1 MRQKPKL
8 ALRALTAAAAVLIA
22 LPLAILTTLPTSA
35 LAVTNHSNGA
45 SVAGRAKPPTA
56 TATETTCTPAA
67 ASGPQRC
74 VRVQRQR
81 LSLSTLS
88 AAQRSDRNAMLS
100 KQIAKD
106 KASRTNAATA
116 SSSVSLTPPADC
128 LLVPGNVAG
137 NYDPNPDRFTSCSD
151 AMITVTSYPVVD
163 WVPDYKNPN
172 GGFQYED
179 AQWNSYSA
187 TSQSWTHGLIVVGY
201 PAPTYAWGTLDAGIS
216 AQMYSG
222 CYLATGICTAISL
235 GNPDP
240 QSVTV
245 LPSSTQEFGW
255 TEYDDGPSA
264 TSANSSNWMDSY
276 LGVSYDLDI
285 VPPEPV
291 NDLSE
296 LSGRCDTMATATDG
310 CVDEYYYP
318 VLTYNAQ
325 INPLVQ
331 PVAQHIYNAQSGIP
345 ANGGLSIAWGV
356 PSAYNSTGQALTR
369 DTTPG
374 DDVRNNAVA
383 CASVTTTPGVTSC
396 DEFPFKSTYQGAA
409 FQSVWSAVPVPIS
422 ANSSQGGLTGA
433 FYNSNRVIDDDPFY
447 VNVVLQNGAVS
458 W

>member
-8 ALRALTAAAAVLIA
+8 AL
-22 LPLAILTTLPTSA
+22 
-35 LAVTNHSNGA
+35 
-45 SVAGRAKPPTA
+45 
-56 TATETTCTPAA
+56 
-67 ASGPQRC
+67 
-74 VRVQRQR
+74 
-81 LSLSTLS
+81 
-88 AAQRSDRNAMLS
+88 
-100 KQIAKD
+100 
-106 KASRTNAATA
+106 
-116 SSSVSLTPPADC
+116 
-128 LLVPGNVAG
+128 
-137 NYDPNPDRFTSCSD
+137 
-151 AMITVTSYPVVD
+151 
-163 WVPDYKNPN
+163 
-172 GGFQYED
+172 
-179 AQWNSYSA
+179 
-187 TSQSWTHGLIVVGY
+187 
-201 PAPTYAWGTLDAGIS
+201 LDTGVS

-235 GNPDP
+235 GTPDP
-240 QSVTV
+240 QSVTI

-264 TSANSSNWMDSY
+264 TTANSSNWMDSY
-276 LGVSYDLDI
+276 LGVSYDLDA

-310 CVDEYYYP
+310 CVDEYYTP

-325 INPLVQ
+325 TNPLVQ

-356 PSAYNSTGQALTR
+356 PPSYNSTGKALNR

-374 DDVRNNAVA
+374 DDTRNNAVA
-383 CASVTTTPGVTSC
+383 CASVPITTGVTSC
-396 DEFPFKSTYQGAA
+396 DEFPFKSTYQGAY
-409 FQSVWSAVPVPIS
+409 FQSVWSAIAVPVS

-447 VNVVLQNGAVS
+447 VNVVLQSGAVS

>member
-22 LPLAILTTLPTSA
+22 LPLAILTTLPMSA
-35 LAVTNHSNGA
+35 LAATNHSNGA
-45 SVAGRAKPPTA
+45 SVAGRAKPPTP
-56 TATETTCTPAA
+56 TKTDTTCTSATS
-67 ASGPQRC
+67 SGPQRC
-74 VRVQRQR
+74 IRVQRQR

-88 AAQRSDRNAMLS
+88 AAQRNDRNAMLG

-106 KASRTNAATA
+106 KASRTNAPTA
-116 SSSVSLTPPADC
+116 SSVSLTPPADC
-128 LLVPGNVAG
+128 LMDPGNPAG
-137 NYDPNPDRFTSCSD
+137 NYEPNPDRFTSCSD
-151 AMITVTSYPVVD
+151 SMITVTSYPVVD
-163 WVPDYKNPN
+163 GVPDYENPN

-201 PAPTYAWGTLDAGIS
+201 PAPTYAWGTLETGIS

-245 LPSSTQEFGW
+245 LPCSTQEFGW

-264 TSANSSNWMDSY
+264 TTANSSNWMDSY

-285 VPPEPV
+285 APPTV
-291 NDLSE
+291 INDLSE
-296 LSGRCDTMATATDG
+296 LSGRCDTMATSTDG

-318 VLTYNAQ
+318 VLTYNA
-325 INPLVQ
+325 ITNPLVA
-331 PVAQHIYNAQSGIP
+331 PVAQHIYNAQ
-345 ANGGLSIAWGV
+345 NGGLVTAWGV
-356 PSAYNSTGQALTR
+356 PSVYKSNGQPLTR
-369 DTTPG
+369 DATPG
-374 DDVRNNAVA
+374 DDTRNRNVA
-383 CASVTTTPGVTSC
+383 CAGVTLLTGQSC
-396 DEFPFKSTYQGAA
+396 DEFPLATTYQGAF
-409 FQSVWSAVPVPIS
+409 FQSDYSAVAVPS
-422 ANSSQGGLTGA
+422 TANSSQGGLTSA
-433 FYNSNRVIDDDPFY
+433 FNKSNRVIDDDPFY
-447 VNVVLQNGAVS
+447 VNVVLQSGAVS

>member
-1 MRQKPKL
+1 
-8 ALRALTAAAAVLIA
+8 
-22 LPLAILTTLPTSA
+22 
-35 LAVTNHSNGA
+35 
-45 SVAGRAKPPTA
+45 
-56 TATETTCTPAA
+56 
-67 ASGPQRC
+67 
-74 VRVQRQR
+74 
-81 LSLSTLS
+81 
-88 AAQRSDRNAMLS
+88 MLS

-128 LLVPGNVAG
+128 LMDPGNPAG
-137 NYDPNPDRFTSCSD
+137 NYEPNPDRFTSCSD

-163 WVPDYKNPN
+163 GVPDYATPN

-201 PAPTYAWGTLDAGIS
+201 PAPTYAWGTLVTGVS

-222 CYLATGICTAISL
+222 CFLATGICTAISL

-245 LPSSTQEFGW
+245 LPGSTQEFGW
-255 TEYDDGPSA
+255 TEYDDGASA
-264 TSANSSNWMDSY
+264 TTANSSNWMDSY
-276 LGVSYDLDI
+276 LGVTYDLDV
-285 VPPEPV
+285 VPPAVV

-296 LSGRCDTMATATDG
+296 LSGRCDTMATSTDG

-318 VLTYNAQ
+318 TLTYNAQ
-325 INPLVQ
+325 TNPLVE
-331 PVAQHIYNAQSGIP
+331 PVAEHILNAQSGIP

-356 PSAYNSTGQALTR
+356 PSAYNSTGQPLTR
-369 DTTPG
+369 DMTPG
-374 DDVRNNAVA
+374 DDTRNNAVA
-383 CASVTTTPGVTSC
+383 CANLTPPTGQNC
-396 DEFPFKSTYQGAA
+396 DEFPMASTYQGAYH
-409 FQSVWSAVPVPIS
+409 QSVWSAFAVPIS

-447 VNVVLQNGAVS
+447 VNVVLQSGAVS

>member
-56 TATETTCTPAA
+56 TTTQTTCTPAA

-74 VRVQRQR
+74 IRVQRQR

-116 SSSVSLTPPADC
+116 SSSVSLTPPAGCQFD
-128 LLVPGNVAG
+128 PGTG
-137 NYDPNPDRFTSCSD
+137 DTGWQPYPDRFTSCSD
-151 AMITVTSYPVVD
+151 FLISVTAYPVVD
-163 WVPDYKNPN
+163 GVPDYTDPI
-172 GGFQYED
+172 GGFEYED
-179 AQWNSYSA
+179 AQWTSYSA

-201 PAPTYAWGTLDAGIS
+201 PIDAGAWGTLETGIS
-216 AQMYSG
+216 AQIYSG
-222 CYLATGICTAISL
+222 CFLASGICTAISL

-264 TSANSSNWMDSY
+264 TTAKSDNYLDSY
-276 LGVSYDLDI
+276 LGVTWEFDI
-285 VPPEPV
+285 VPSSPV
-291 NDLSE
+291 NDTTE
-296 LSGRCDTMATATDG
+296 LSGRCDTIVSATDG
-310 CVDEYYYP
+310 CVDEYYTP
-318 VLTYNAQ
+318 TVTYNSLT
-325 INPLVQ
+325 NPLVA

-356 PSAYNSTGQALTR
+356 PSNYNSTGKPLNR
-369 DTTPG
+369 DMNSA
-374 DDVRNNAVA
+374 DQDANNKAA
-383 CASVTTTPGVTSC
+383 CAKVVVPTGDSC
-396 DEFPFKSTYQGAA
+396 DEFPLASTYQGAA
-409 FQSVWSAVPVPIS
+409 FQSVYSAVPVLAS
-422 ANSSQGGLTGA
+422 ANSSQGGITGQ
-433 FYNSNRVIDDDPFY
+433 FYLNNRVNDDDPFY
-447 VNVVLQNGAVS
+447 VDAILANGTPS

>member
-1 MRQKPKL
+1 MQQKPKL

-35 LAVTNHSNGA
+35 LAVTNHANGA
-45 SVAGRAKPPTA
+45 SVAGRAKPPAPTTA
-56 TATETTCTPAA
+56 ETTCTPAA

-74 VRVQRQR
+74 IRVQRQR

-116 SSSVSLTPPADC
+116 SAVSLTPPADC
-128 LLVPGNVAG
+128 LMTPGTEAA
-137 NYDPNPDRFTSCSD
+137 NYVPNPDRFTSCSD
-151 AMITVTSYPVVD
+151 AMITITSYPVVD
-163 WVPDYKNPN
+163 GVPDYANPN

-201 PAPTYAWGTLDAGIS
+201 PAPTYAWGTLVSGVS
-216 AQMYSG
+216 AQMDSG

-264 TSANSSNWMDSY
+264 TTANSSNWMDSY
-276 LGVSYDLDI
+276 LGVSWDLDI

-325 INPLVQ
+325 TNPLVE
-331 PVAQHIYNAQSGIP
+331 PVAEHILKAQSGV

-356 PSAYNSTGQALTR
+356 PSAYNSTGQPLTR
-369 DTTPG
+369 DATPG
-374 DDVRNNAVA
+374 DDTRNRNVA
-383 CASVTTTPGVTSC
+383 CANVTLQTGQNC
-396 DEFPFKSTYQGAA
+396 DEFPLATTYQGAY
-409 FQSVWSAVPVPIS
+409 FQPVYSAVAVPAS
-422 ANSSQGGLTGA
+422 ANSSQGGLTSA
-433 FYNSNRVIDDDPFY
+433 FNNSNRVIDDDPFY
-447 VNVVLQNGAVS
+447 VNVVLMNGQVS